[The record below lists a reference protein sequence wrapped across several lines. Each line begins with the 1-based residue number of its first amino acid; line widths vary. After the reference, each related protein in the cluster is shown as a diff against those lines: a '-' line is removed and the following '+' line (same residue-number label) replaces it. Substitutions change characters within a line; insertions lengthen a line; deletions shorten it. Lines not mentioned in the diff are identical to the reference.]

1 MPSVISA
8 EPGGALT
15 QSGTGGRAGEGRS
28 WGAPSP
34 LVCGL
39 GFGPEGEGAG
49 REVWLPEELR
59 SKGRGDALVQSETS

>member
-1 MPSVISA
+1 MPGVISA

-15 QSGTGGRAGEGRS
+15 QSGAGGRAGEGRS

-39 GFGPEGEGAG
+39 GFCPEGEGAG
-49 REVWLPEELR
+49 REVWLQR
-59 SKGRGDALVQSETS
+59 S